1 MLEDLTKS
9 RPSNLSTSAYLR
21 LEQMIVMLELKPGAV
36 ITERELIE
44 RVDMGRTPTREAIQ
58 RLSWEGLIEV
68 RPRSGIKIAEIRP
81 DDFVKVTELRA
92 VMEPIFARTATRF
105 ASNWHHSR
113 IVECREMM
121 ERSTATNDL
130 RLFLGA
136 DKSFDTI
143 LGDASGNAYLTNC
156 LAPLQSHGRRFWYR
170 FCADEGVRRPADL
183 HMAVMEAF
191 SANDTGEAE
200 AAMQSLIGHMRD
212 RALALLR

>member
-1 MLEDLTKS
+1 MLEDLTKN
-9 RPSNLSTSAYLR
+9 PPGNLSTGAYLR
-21 LEQMIVMLELKPGAV
+21 LEQMIVMLELKPGSV

-44 RVDMGRTPTREAIQ
+44 RVGMGRTPTREAIQ

-105 ASNWHHSR
+105 ASNWHHSS
-113 IVECREMM
+113 IAECREMM
-121 ERSTATNDL
+121 ERSAASNDL
-130 RLFLGA
+130 GLFLGA

-143 LGDASGNAYLTNC
+143 LGDASGNVYLTNC

-170 FCADEGVRRPADL
+170 YCSDEGVRQPADL

-191 SANDTGEAE
+191 SANDTSGSEK
-200 AAMQSLIGHMRD
+200 AMRSLIGHMKA
-212 RALALLR
+212 RALELLR